1 MPVKTDG
8 TSSPSNVV
16 ELGNSTQK
24 VLDNLSDTY
33 TQIQNAQLS
42 QLEIAKEY
50 TKTLVNGA
58 IEVRDLDTEGRKAA
72 FAQQEKNLK
81 LLSEKQAQ
89 LERDNQ
95 TKILNQKLEDLKKEG
110 LAAEEQAAREAEI
123 RAEYQK
129 KQEAINKKAAKRNKK
144 IEEQNLKAAK
154 KARDEA
160 RRSRKDK
167 NLSPEER
174 KAIRNDLIEEGG
186 GGLKGRAKLIGG
198 DILDGLDKLMGKFGD
213 VVQKLDSSI
222 DAQASLKGA
231 IDTRLQG
238 FDGKHW
244 DDMSKDIIKIAGA
257 SPLVKQAE
265 IQSKISEM
273 VGKGIA
279 FNVEQR
285 AVLDV
290 MKDKIAT
297 TFEATNATLTR
308 LVRIQQE
315 DTTAGRLGMESALT
329 SFLNNMYQT
338 TEYMEGIASQVK
350 SNIEEAMALM
360 SGSDAVSFEYQMQK

>member
-58 IEVRDLDTEGRKAA
+58 IEVKNLDAEGRKAA

-129 KQEAINKKAAKRNKK
+129 KQEAINKKANKRNKK

-154 KARDEA
+154 KARAEA

-167 NLSPEER
+167 NLSSEER
-174 KAIRNDLIEEGG
+174 KAIRKDLIEEGG
-186 GGLKGRAKLIGG
+186 GGIKGRAALIGG
-198 DILDGLDKLMGKFGD
+198 DLLDGLDKLMGKFGD

-238 FDGKHW
+238 FDGKH
-244 DDMSKDIIKIAGA
+244 
-257 SPLVKQAE
+257 
-265 IQSKISEM
+265 
-273 VGKGIA
+273 
-279 FNVEQR
+279 
-285 AVLDV
+285 
-290 MKDKIAT
+290 
-297 TFEATNATLTR
+297 
-308 LVRIQQE
+308 
-315 DTTAGRLGMESALT
+315 
-329 SFLNNMYQT
+329 
-338 TEYMEGIASQVK
+338 
-350 SNIEEAMALM
+350 
-360 SGSDAVSFEYQMQK
+360 